1 MSSIA
6 LKEPGKIDIPVDMEA
21 ILNTL
26 ATVIMV
32 IDKESSIIYV
42 NNPGEQFFQNTAA
55 NLKDH
60 HLYELI
66 PSDSPLFTLIEQ
78 ARNSSSTISEY
89 SITIESP
96 RIRRRLVNIQAN
108 MLGDSPGWVVVA
120 MQEHSIA
127 DKIDRQMNN
136 RGAARSITAMASML
150 AHEVKNPLSG
160 IRGAA
165 QLLEDNSTPQD
176 RTLTKLIC
184 DEVDR
189 ICELVDRMGIFQ
201 DCLPLER
208 TGVNI
213 HKVLDRVCQ
222 LAKNGFASHARIVT
236 EFDPSLP
243 LVLGNSDQLIQ
254 VFINLLKNA
263 AEAIPQTGGEIV
275 IKTAFKHGV
284 HFAMPTSESQLH
296 LPLAVTI
303 QDNGEGIP
311 DDIQSYMFDPFATSK
326 AKGSGLGL
334 ALVAKIIGDHGGI
347 VEFESQSRRTV
358 FRVLLPMFSAKNHKS
373 VGELQ

>member
-6 LKEPGKIDIPVDMEA
+6 LKEVHKIDPPVDMET

-26 ATVIMV
+26 ATIIMV
-32 IDKESSIIYV
+32 IDEESSIIYV

-55 NLKDH
+55 NLKGH
-60 HLYELI
+60 HLYDLI
-66 PSDSPLFTLIEQ
+66 PADSPIFTLIEQ
-78 ARNSSSTISEY
+78 ARHSSNAISEY
-89 SITIESP
+89 SITIETP
-96 RIRRRLVNIQAN
+96 RISRRLVNIQAN
-108 MLGDSPGWVVVA
+108 ALSDSQGWVVVA
-120 MQEHSIA
+120 MQERSIA

-176 RTLTKLIC
+176 RTLTRLIC

-189 ICELVDRMGIFQ
+189 ICALVDRMGIFQ

-208 TGVNI
+208 TGINI
-213 HKVLDRVCQ
+213 HKVLDRVCK
-222 LAKNGFASHARIVT
+222 LAENGFASHTRIVT
-236 EFDPSLP
+236 DFDPSLP

-254 VFINLLKNA
+254 VFLNLFKNA
-263 AEAIPQTGGEIV
+263 AEAVPETGGEIV
-275 IKTAFKHGV
+275 VKTAFKHGV
-284 HFAMPTSESQLH
+284 HFAMPTSDRQLH
-296 LPLAVTI
+296 LPLVVTI

-311 DDIQSYMFDPFATSK
+311 EDIQNHLFDPFVTSK
-326 AKGSGLGL
+326 SKGSGIGL

-347 VEFESQSRRTV
+347 VDFESQYRKTI
-358 FRVLLPMFSAKNHKS
+358 FRVLLPMFTAEETGSGSRGK
-373 VGELQ
+373 